1 MVATAL
7 SAMEGQEC
15 TTDIIDCS
23 MDEVLGRQEVEP
35 AVEIVVDAPSKANL
49 IVFETIAKQQDANV

>member
-7 SAMEGQEC
+7 SAMEGQEG

-49 IVFETIAKQQDANV
+49 IVIETMAKQQDVNL